1 MSHREDGERLNE
13 RKQTFAPS
21 GYHGEKKKKTPSM
34 KTASPRKNTGRV
46 MWGEPAEY
54 HWDTVEESTVICW
67 RRWTVDDSS
76 ARITV
81 RR

>member
-1 MSHREDGERLNE
+1 
-13 RKQTFAPS
+13 
-21 GYHGEKKKKTPSM
+21 M

-54 HWDTVEESTVICW
+54 YWDTVEESTVICW

>member
-1 MSHREDGERLNE
+1 MSANKPLRLLDI
-13 RKQTFAPS
+13 T
-21 GYHGEKKKKTPSM
+21 EKRKKKTPSM